1 MMAKVE
7 AEFYR
12 EHFKELNKVPR
23 ERKIQFYRWYCP
35 EIETKLDKTLFSKQ
49 KMS

>member
-1 MMAKVE
+1 MQREMMMAKVE

-23 ERKIQFYRWYCP
+23 ERKI
-35 EIETKLDKTLFSKQ
+35 
-49 KMS
+49 